1 MRTVDLDANVGVAP
15 SSVRGPAV
23 PGQRAAREGS
33 LRGSIAMLMV
43 GAKVLFNS
51 AKMLKMGV
59 LVVLMHN
66 YRDQETKRDVKQLF
80 YPLYLHCITV
90 YSSEKVPES
99 AFIAGL
105 GDVFVKTRPLLHQL
119 QR

>member
-1 MRTVDLDANVGVAP
+1 MLKHLGSMGSLAVLLLATVLYNVLFVATVSVAGMGLKNYVRAVELDANVCVTP
-15 SSVRGPAV
+15 SSVRDPAV
-23 PGQRAAREGS
+23 HGRRERPGE
-33 LRGSIAMLMV
+33 GSIALVMV

-80 YPLYLHCITV
+80 YP
-90 YSSEKVPES
+90 
-99 AFIAGL
+99 
-105 GDVFVKTRPLLHQL
+105 
-119 QR
+119 

>member
-1 MRTVDLDANVGVAP
+1 MRAVELDANVGVVP
-15 SSVRGPAV
+15 SSVRDPAV
-23 PGQRAAREGS
+23 PGRRKRPGEW
-33 LRGSIAMLMV
+33 LIALLMV

-80 YPLYLHCITV
+80 YP
-90 YSSEKVPES
+90 
-99 AFIAGL
+99 
-105 GDVFVKTRPLLHQL
+105 
-119 QR
+119 